1 MMKIK
6 NKIFIADNEVEASF
20 RIENNMYVQYC
31 GLANFVAE
39 TEMLYEVKYSFLKY
53 VDLYR
58 IQYDK
63 KYALVLF
70 WIRFPGGNCLS
81 VN

>member
-1 MMKIK
+1 
-6 NKIFIADNEVEASF
+6 
-20 RIENNMYVQYC
+20 
-31 GLANFVAE
+31 
-39 TEMLYEVKYSFLKY
+39 MLN
-53 VDLYR
+53 LYR

-70 WIRFPGGNCLS
+70 WIRFSGRNCLS

>member
-1 MMKIK
+1 
-6 NKIFIADNEVEASF
+6 
-20 RIENNMYVQYC
+20 MYVQYS
-31 GLANFVAE
+31 GWANILAE

-58 IQYDK
+58 IQYDEK
-63 KYALVLF
+63 FALVLF
-70 WIRFPGGNCLS
+70 WIRFSDGNCLS